1 MTTSMK
7 NYDIKALLVIAKQRN
22 DEVFND
28 LIRKIIKIRY
38 KEMEMDPFFLSKAA
52 KDKEFL
58 ELEAIGELV
67 IDRSIDESFIVSDKM
82 IDKIINSLSF
92 DYLMIAY
99 NQSKNQNIK
108 NRAFVKINE
117 MLDEIEKDNLLRQ
130 ELYEK
135 INDDINYKNNEKV
148 RRKRYGKY

>member
-1 MTTSMK
+1 MHLK
-7 NYDIKALLVIAKQRN
+7 C
-22 DEVFND
+22 
-28 LIRKIIKIRY
+28 RY
-38 KEMEMDPFFLSKAA
+38 QAPYLQC
-52 KDKEFL
+52 
-58 ELEAIGELV
+58 GV
-67 IDRSIDESFIVSDKM
+67 VDRSIDESFIVSDKM

-108 NRAFVKINE
+108 NKAFVKINE

-135 INDDINYKNNEKV
+135 INDLSTTPH
-148 RRKRYGKY
+148 